1 MRCKVCGAE
10 CREGSRFCGSCGAP
24 LAEGGTPGSAPR
36 PDRSQGGNAYGGVP
50 QRGNSYGRAPQG
62 GNAYGRTPQGRNAYG
77 EAPQGG
83 NAYGGAPQGGNQY
96 GRAPQ
101 GGNAYG
107 GAPQGGSQ
115 YGRAPQGGNAYGRA
129 PQGGNS
135 YDGTP
140 YGGNVYGGSGNA
152 ADFQG
157 EYAGRKPKK
166 KHHYGVIGIVAAVV
180 IIAAVAAFFVV
191 RGLGGSSYEK
201 VVEKAI
207 NSVFD
212 GDIKALVDLLP
223 PDMMDNAMA
232 QEGISQSELDS
243 QIDQM
248 GDMLKNEMK
257 SLSTEYGDDWKISQK
272 ILSETD
278 VTGTDLEV
286 LQDDYSEIN
295 VKVAAAKE
303 LNVEISISGSEGRDS
318 NTVDLYVVKVGNS
331 WYLDANSF
339 SDIF

>member
-10 CREGSRFCGSCGAP
+10 YREGSRFCGSCGAP

-36 PDRSQGGNAYGGVP
+36 PGSPQGRAP
-50 QRGNSYGRAPQG
+50 QGGNSYGRAPQG
-62 GNAYGRTPQGRNAYG
+62 GNAYGRTPQGGNAYG

-107 GAPQGGSQ
+107 GAPQGGNQ

-129 PQGGNS
+129 PQGGN
-135 YDGTP
+135 
-140 YGGNVYGGSGNA
+140 VYGNA

-166 KHHYGVIGIVAAVV
+166 KHHYGIIGIVAAVV
-180 IIAAVAAFFVV
+180 ILAAVAVFFIV

-223 PDMMDNAMA
+223 PDMLDYAME

-248 GDMLKNEMK
+248 GDMLKTEMK

-278 VTGTDLEV
+278 VTGADLED
-286 LQDDYSEIN
+286 LQDDYSELN
-295 VKVAAAKE
+295 VKVTAAKKV
-303 LNVEISISGSEGRDS
+303 NIEITISGSEGRDS
-318 NTVDLYVVKVGNS
+318 NTTDFCVIKVGNS

>member
-10 CREGSRFCGSCGAP
+10 YREGSRFCGSCGAP

-36 PDRSQGGNAYGGVP
+36 PGSP
-50 QRGNSYGRAPQG
+50 QGRAPQG
-62 GNAYGRTPQGRNAYG
+62 GN
-77 EAPQGG
+77 
-83 NAYGGAPQGGNQY
+83 
-96 GRAPQ
+96 
-101 GGNAYG
+101 
-107 GAPQGGSQ
+107 
-115 YGRAPQGGNAYGRA
+115 
-129 PQGGNS
+129 
-135 YDGTP
+135 
-140 YGGNVYGGSGNA
+140 VYGNA
-152 ADFQG
+152 ADFHG

-166 KHHYGVIGIVAAVV
+166 KHHYGIIGIVAAVV
-180 IIAAVAAFFVV
+180 ILAAVAVFFIV

-223 PDMMDNAMA
+223 PDMLDYAME

-248 GDMLKNEMK
+248 GDMLKTEMK

-278 VTGTDLEV
+278 VTGADLED
-286 LQDDYSEIN
+286 LQDDYSELN
-295 VKVAAAKE
+295 VKVTAAKK
-303 LNVEISISGSEGRDS
+303 LI
-318 NTVDLYVVKVGNS
+318 
-331 WYLDANSF
+331 
-339 SDIF
+339 